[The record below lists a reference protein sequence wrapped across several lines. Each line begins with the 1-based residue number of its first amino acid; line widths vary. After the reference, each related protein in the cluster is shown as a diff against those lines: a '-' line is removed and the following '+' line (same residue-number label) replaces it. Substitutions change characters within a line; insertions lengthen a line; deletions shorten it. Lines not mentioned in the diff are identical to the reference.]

1 MIGHRSGLQKRGKS
15 NDRSIAYQQKL
26 QNPEKTEWAGGF
38 VKDIFSREY
47 MTKEA
52 VKDVSFSIED
62 GECIGYIGPNG
73 AGKSTTIK
81 MLSGILIPSAG
92 KVVVNGI
99 EPYKTRKANALQV
112 GLVFGQ
118 RTQLWWDI
126 PVRDTLE
133 LYRKL
138 YNIPEQT
145 YKRNLE
151 IFNDIL
157 ELDKFDNVAVRQ
169 LSLGQRMRAD
179 LACAAGLSE

>member
-1 MIGHRSGLQKRGKS
+1 
-15 NDRSIAYQQKL
+15 
-26 QNPEKTEWAGGF
+26 
-38 VKDIFSREY
+38 

-62 GECIGYIGPNG
+62 GGVYWIHWAERC
-73 AGKSTTIK
+73 GKIDNDQDAVRD
-81 MLSGILIPSAG
+81 SGSVCG
-92 KVVVNGI
+92 EVVVNGI
-99 EPYKTRKANALQV
+99 EPYKNRKANALQV

-179 LACAAGLSE
+179 LACALVYNPAVLYLDEPTIGLDVVVKEKSGSLLKK